1 MKSGA
6 AAKRYAKALF
16 DLAGEQDHLE
26 AIRTDVGDLTRLLE
40 ESPDFARF
48 VSDPTIPADKR
59 SEVLEALLKDRADPL
74 TARFLAFL
82 DSRDRL
88 DQLPGICEVFTALY
102 NEIKGI
108 LRVEITSAVPMT
120 AEQVEQVKQRLHVKF
135 GKQIESTESVDPT
148 LLGGFKVRV
157 GDTIHDYSIATQ
169 LQTLKQKLI
178 NA

>member
-16 DLAGEQDHLE
+16 DLAREQDHLE
-26 AIRTDVGDLTRLLE
+26 AIRADIGDLTRLLE

-48 VSDPTIPADKR
+48 VADPLIPADKR
-59 SEVLEALLKDRADPL
+59 GEVLVALLKDRADPL

-88 DQLPGICEVFTALY
+88 DQLPGICSVFTALY
-102 NEIKGI
+102 NDIKGI
-108 LRVEITSAVPMT
+108 LLVEITSAVPLS
-120 AEQVEQVKQRLHVKF
+120 AEQVDQVEKRLHVKF
-135 GKQIESTESVDPT
+135 GKQIESTQSTDPA